1 VDVLVVGFPDAQLDG
16 TIADALAEL
25 VANGT
30 IRLLDMLIV
39 YVDESGTT
47 TVAEIT
53 DIDGDGV
60 PDLIAMQIDTPGLLT
75 DADAAAAVEGLP
87 PASAVLLIA
96 WENTWAIR
104 ASMALREK
112 GGVLLGFHRIPV
124 TEIDAAMD
132 ELDAV
137 ILEEVEG

>member
-1 VDVLVVGFPDAQLDG
+1 MPAEVSEPMVMAPWPPFMMQLRMVRFSQG
-16 TIADALAEL
+16 
-25 VANGT
+25 
-30 IRLLDMLIV
+30 RFRRMP
-39 YVDESGTT
+39 SPSR
-47 TVAEIT
+47 
-53 DIDGDGV
+53 
-60 PDLIAMQIDTPGLLT
+60 PDLIAMQFDTPGLLT

-87 PASAVLLIA
+87 PASAILLIA

-132 ELDAV
+132 ELEAV